1 MKVGGIRIDGVV
13 DGSILSKLHG
23 TKAFPAPGSPTWQ
36 DQQGMLQPD
45 GFVASTLGG
54 FVIRNADRV
63 VLVDAGA
70 GQPFPEGYSPGYSPP
85 PIDFYDPADP
95 VGSALKHRGL
105 PAEQARQV
113 AADFGRTR
121 VLQGELPASLATLGL
136 RPRDIT
142 DVVLTHLHFDHI
154 GWVSEQGSPYFSRA
168 VVRCAEADLQYF
180 LNGPEEEQFVSHL
193 YGAVPARER
202 LAPVLD
208 RVETWQSDDTLMPGI
223 DVRLTPGH
231 TPGSSVVVV
240 SDGADRAM
248 LLGDIIHCP
257 LELMDDDFDLL
268 VDHDPKLAKQV
279 REAYAR
285 ELEGAAV
292 PAAAAHFPGLRF
304 GRLLSGGATRR
315 WRFDEA

>member
-1 MKVGGIRIDGVV
+1 VKVGSVQIDGVI

-23 TKAFPAPGSPTWQ
+23 TKAFPAAESALAE
-36 DQQGMLQPD
+36 DQLGMLQPD
-45 GFVASTLGG
+45 GFVTSTLGS
-54 FVIRNADRV
+54 FVIRTAGRV

-70 GQPFPEGYSPGYSPP
+70 GQPFPDGYSPP
-85 PIDFYDPADP
+85 RINVDDAADP
-95 VGSALKHRGL
+95 IGTSLNQRGL
-105 PAEQARQV
+105 PTEQAQQV
-113 AADFGRTR
+113 AADLGRTR

-136 RPRDIT
+136 HPSDIT

-154 GWVSEQGSPYFSRA
+154 GWVSEQGSPYFTGA
-168 VVRCAEADLQYF
+168 TIRCAAADLHYF
-180 LNGPEEEQFVSHL
+180 LSGPDEEQFVSHL
-193 YGAVPARER
+193 FGAVPARQR

-208 RVETWQSDDTLMPGI
+208 RIETWESDQTLLPGI

-240 SDGADRAM
+240 SDGADQAM

-268 VDHDPKLAKQV
+268 VDHDPNLAKQV

-285 ELEGAAV
+285 ELEGGAV

-304 GRLLSGGATRR
+304 GRLLPGEATRR
-315 WRFDEA
+315 WRFDEP